1 MNRSSRAR
9 RRRQPRWRPR
19 RLRPRPTSQ
28 HLLPN
33 PPQPRDLMTMSADP
47 EDHSMTLWE
56 HLEELRSRII
66 RMALS
71 FLVGAFAAWHFK
83 EKLLDWLSLPYVQAW
98 KHLNPGVPAVINF
111 PSPAAAFL
119 AYVRISAIAGLVF
132 ALPLILYQLWAFI
145 APGLYSREKR
155 FAIPFVVSSCALFAG
170 GAWFGWRFAFPL
182 AFEYLLSFAGKIDNL
197 TIAPTIMI
205 SEYIEFVSHML
216 LAFGFASELPI
227 LVFFLSIAG
236 LVTHKTLISFFRYF
250 IVVAFVISAILTP
263 PDPLSQ
269 LMLAVPLCLLYALSI
284 GVAFVFSRR
293 KPASDEEPPQ
303 ET

>member
-1 MNRSSRAR
+1 
-9 RRRQPRWRPR
+9 
-19 RLRPRPTSQ
+19 
-28 HLLPN
+28 
-33 PPQPRDLMTMSADP
+33 MTMSADP

-71 FLVGAFAAWHFK
+71 FLVGAFIAWHFK
-83 EKLLDWLSLPYVQAW
+83 EKVLGWLAEPYAVAW
-98 KHLNPGVPAVINF
+98 RHLHEATATKEALEKAANPIINF
-111 PSPAAAFL
+111 PTPASAFL
-119 AYVRISAIAGLVF
+119 AYVRLSAIAGLIF
-132 ALPLILYQLWAFI
+132 ALPLILYQIWAFI

-182 AFEYLLSFAGKIDNL
+182 AFEYLLSFAGQVGEI
-197 TIAPTIMI
+197 TITPTLMI

-227 LVFFLSIAG
+227 LIFFLSIAG
-236 LVTHKTLISFFRYF
+236 LVTHKTLIGFFRYF

-269 LMLAVPLCLLYALSI
+269 LMLAVPLCLLYGLSI
-284 GVAFVFSRR
+284 GVAFIFGR
-293 KPASDEEPPQ
+293 KKPSDEPPPADA
-303 ET
+303 